1 MAFDPTKI
9 DPRTPGPEDPGL
21 EAKKKKLAHD
31 DGKLS
36 KDPTAGLDNTV
47 MNEKQPEYTAASSEY
62 VVENPVGGNNA
73 RIILGRDRN
82 LGQDSGYGGRGHTRS
97 GAIDLVV
104 GLQGWNPG
112 EKGRRNLLTGEWI
125 RGKAD
130 KSFGSMNN
138 DKPGDAARIY
148 ISQRADIDNY
158 FDLCPGGVGQSI
170 ADSAIGIKADSV
182 RIMARKGIKLVTG
195 KAPPGR
201 NSLDGKL
208 DVTYGIDL
216 IAGNRDVINGLLP
229 AVFKEPNQIQY
240 LQPIPKGYN
249 LEEALV
255 SITKRIMRL
264 NAILQGICKGIMYIA
279 GPSISAKAVLSMTGG
294 TAVPNLD
301 DIVDTLSFV
310 LYTFKAMIELR
321 LQALKLTDLE
331 LNYLSVSGKKY
342 INSRHNRTN

>member
-9 DPRTPGPEDPGL
+9 DPNDPAPEDAGL
-21 EAKKKKLAHD
+21 EAKKKNLKHD

-36 KDPTAGLDNTV
+36 KDPRAGLDNTA
-47 MNEKQPEYTAASSEY
+47 MDEKQPDYHAASSEY
-62 VVENPVGGNNA
+62 VIEHPASSGNNA

-82 LGQDSGYGGRGHTRS
+82 LGHASGFGGRGHTRS

-104 GLQGWNPG
+104 GLQGWSPG
-112 EKGRRNLLTGEWI
+112 EKGRTNLLTGEWI

-138 DKPGDAARIY
+138 DKAGDAARIY
-148 ISQRADIDNY
+148 ISQRANIDEY
-158 FDLCPGGVGQSI
+158 FDICEGGVGQSL

-208 DVTYGIDL
+208 DMTYGIDL
-216 IAGNRDVINGLLP
+216 IAGNRDVITGLLP
-229 AVFKEPNQIQY
+229 NIFKKGEIQY
-240 LQPIPKGYN
+240 LQPIPKGLN
-249 LEEALV
+249 LEEAL
-255 SITKRIMRL
+255 ITLTKRVMRL
-264 NAILQGICKGIMYIA
+264 NAIVTGLCKGQMYLA
-279 GPSISAKAVLSMTGG
+279 GPSISMMPVISLTGG
-294 TAVPNLD
+294 TAIPNID
-301 DIVDTLSFV
+301 DIIDTLSFII
-310 LYTFKAMIELR
+310 YTFKAMIELR
-321 LQALKLTDLE
+321 IGHLKLTDLE
-331 LNYLSVSGKKY
+331 MNYLNVSGKKY